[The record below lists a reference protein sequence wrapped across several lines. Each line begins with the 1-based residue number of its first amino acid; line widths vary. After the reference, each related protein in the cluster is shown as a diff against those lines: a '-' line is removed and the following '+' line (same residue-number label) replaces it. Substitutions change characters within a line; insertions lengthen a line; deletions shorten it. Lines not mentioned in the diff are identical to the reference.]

1 MGEDGAPVLVRV
13 DQALYLVGHENKLQP
28 ITIVDLDKDKQQSEG
43 VKEDFNEDIQD
54 TVAAEAVAAGD
65 KSMEME
71 MEKTGMS
78 AVGAAGADDTVA
90 ANVNWLIDI
99 DKAQE
104 QPKIKF
110 EIQEEPDVLRTEEE
124 KEQEAQEEPIV
135 DAIAP
140 VVEAENLVK
149 EP

>member
-28 ITIVDLDKDKQQSEG
+28 ITIVDLDKDKQSEG

-54 TVAAEAVAAGD
+54 TVAAEPLAVD
-65 KSMEME
+65 KSME

-78 AVGAAGADDTVA
+78 SAVGAAGADNTVA

-110 EIQEEPDVLRTEEE
+110 EIQEEPDALRTEEE
-124 KEQEAQEEPIV
+124 KDQEAQEEPKV